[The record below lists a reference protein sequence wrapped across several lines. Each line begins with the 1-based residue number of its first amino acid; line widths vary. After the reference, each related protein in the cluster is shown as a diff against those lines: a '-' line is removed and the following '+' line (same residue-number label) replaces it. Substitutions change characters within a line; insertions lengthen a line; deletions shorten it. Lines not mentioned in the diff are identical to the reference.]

1 MLTGENLRFNQ
12 WLAALEARHLR
23 DLTFSE
29 VARAL
34 RALSSIYVERRRQL
48 ACGGALTGR
57 GKRAAFALFYGPIH
71 HLIVR
76 GVVEGLPMAAEP
88 RATILDLGCGTGAA
102 GAAWAG
108 ACARLQRSSAS
119 TDTPGRFPR
128 HVVRTDEF
136 GLAARVRRVDL
147 GEFALPPQSLSLVAA
162 FTLNELTDSAR
173 DALLTQALNRGR
185 DVVIGGNRPREPN
198 QLLVV
203 EPVAGFVA
211 PWWDRWKEA
220 TCQQEDGRTN
230 GVSAPTF
237 RPGRE
242 ARSGRRSRSSSAD
255 GPLSVVIV
263 GPEA

>member
-108 ACARLQRSSAS
+108 ACARSPAVLGV
-119 TDTPGRFPR
+119 DR
-128 HVVRTDEF
+128 HPWALSEARRTYDEF
-136 GLAARVRRVDL
+136 GFAARVRRVDL
-147 GEFALPPQSLSLVAA
+147 GEFALPPQPLSLVAA

-173 DALLTQALNRGR
+173 DALLIQALNRGR
-185 DVVIGGNRPREPN
+185 DHRGRGNRPRAPN

-220 TCQQEDGRTN
+220 I
-230 GVSAPTF
+230 VSAGGRSDEWRF
-237 RPGRE
+237 RADLPPLVAKLDRAAGLDHRVLT
-242 ARSGRRSRSSSAD
+242 ARS
-255 GPLSVVIV
+255 LWL
-263 GPEA
+263 

>member
-1 MLTGENLRFNQ
+1 MLRGENLRFNR

-34 RALSSIYVERRRQL
+34 RALSSIYVERRSRL

-76 GVVEGLPMAAEP
+76 GVVEGLALAAEP
-88 RATILDLGCGTGAA
+88 RATIVDLGCGTGAA
-102 GAAWAG
+102 GAAWAD
-108 ACARLQRSSAS
+108 ACARSPAMLGVDRHPWALSEAS
-119 TDTPGRFPR
+119 
-128 HVVRTDEF
+128 RTYDEF

-147 GEFALPPQSLSLVAA
+147 GEFSLPRQPLSLLAA

-173 DALLTQALNRGR
+173 EALLTQAVNRGPDHR
-185 DVVIGGNRPREPN
+185 VRPREPN
-198 QLLVV
+198 QLLVI

-211 PWWDRWKEA
+211 PWWDGWKERILSA
-220 TCQQEDGRTN
+220 GGR
-230 GVSAPTF
+230 SDQWRF
-237 RPGRE
+237 RADLPPLVAKLDRAAGLDHRVLT
-242 ARSGRRSRSSSAD
+242 ARS
-255 GPLSVVIV
+255 LWL
-263 GPEA
+263 

>member
-1 MLTGENLRFNQ
+1 MLTGENPQFIQ

-108 ACARLQRSSAS
+108 ACARSPAVLGV
-119 TDTPGRFPR
+119 DR
-128 HVVRTDEF
+128 HPWALSEAYQTYDEF

-147 GEFALPPQSLSLVAA
+147 GEFALPRQPLSLVAA
-162 FTLNELTDSAR
+162 FTLNELNDSAR

-185 DVVIGGNRPREPN
+185 DDRDRGNRPREPN
-198 QLLVV
+198 QVLVV

-220 TCQQEDGRTN
+220 I
-230 GVSAPTF
+230 VSAGGRSDEWRF
-237 RPGRE
+237 RADLPALVAKLDRAAGLDHRVLT
-242 ARSGRRSRSSSAD
+242 ARS
-255 GPLSVVIV
+255 LWL
-263 GPEA
+263 

>member
-1 MLTGENLRFNQ
+1 MREMLTAGNLRFNR

-76 GVVEGLPMAAEP
+76 SVVEGLSKAAEP

-102 GAAWAG
+102 GAAWAA
-108 ACARLQRSSAS
+108 ACAGPPAVLGVDRHPWALSEAS
-119 TDTPGRFPR
+119 
-128 HVVRTDEF
+128 RTYDEF

-147 GEFALPPQSLSLVAA
+147 SEFSLPPQPLSLLAA

-173 DALLTQALNRGR
+173 DALLAQALNRARRR
-185 DVVIGGNRPREPN
+185 DRGERPHERN

-220 TCQQEDGRTN
+220 V
-230 GVSAPTF
+230 VSAGGRSDEWRF
-237 RPGRE
+237 RVDLPPLVAKLDRAAGLDHRVLT
-242 ARSGRRSRSSSAD
+242 ARS
-255 GPLSVVIV
+255 LWL
-263 GPEA
+263 

>member
-1 MLTGENLRFNQ
+1 MLTDENLRFNQ

-34 RALSSIYVERRRQL
+34 RALSSIYVERRRRL

-108 ACARLQRSSAS
+108 ACARSPAVLGV
-119 TDTPGRFPR
+119 DR
-128 HVVRTDEF
+128 HPWALSEARHTYDEF

-147 GEFALPPQSLSLVAA
+147 GEFALPRQPLSLVAA

-185 DVVIGGNRPREPN
+185 VDRDRGIRPREPN
-198 QLLVV
+198 QVLVV
-203 EPVAGFVA
+203 EPIAGFVA
-211 PWWDRWKEA
+211 PWWDRWKERILSA
-220 TCQQEDGRTN
+220 GGR
-230 GVSAPTF
+230 SDQWRF
-237 RPGRE
+237 RADLPPLVAKLDRAAGLDHRVLT
-242 ARSGRRSRSSSAD
+242 ARS
-255 GPLSVVIV
+255 LWL
-263 GPEA
+263 

>member
-1 MLTGENLRFNQ
+1 MLTGENRRFNQ

-34 RALSSIYVERRRQL
+34 RALSSIYVERRRQPRL
-48 ACGGALTGR
+48 RRRPDRSRQA
-57 GKRAAFALFYGPIH
+57 
-71 HLIVR
+71 R
-76 GVVEGLPMAAEP
+76 GVRSVLRPDSSFDRAWRRRRTPHGGRAESDNPGFGVWDGSGWRGLGRRVRQIASGP
-88 RATILDLGCGTGAA
+88 RRRQTP
-102 GAAWAG
+102 WALSE
-108 ACARLQRSSAS
+108 AR
-119 TDTPGRFPR
+119 
-128 HVVRTDEF
+128 RTYDEF

-147 GEFALPPQSLSLVAA
+147 GEFALPPQPLSLVAA

-185 DVVIGGNRPREPN
+185 DYRDRGNRPREPN

-220 TCQQEDGRTN
+220 IAVSRRAIGR
-230 GVSAPTF
+230 VAFPR
-237 RPGRE
+237 RPPPLVAKLDRAAGLDHRVLT
-242 ARSGRRSRSSSAD
+242 ARS
-255 GPLSVVIV
+255 LWL
-263 GPEA
+263 